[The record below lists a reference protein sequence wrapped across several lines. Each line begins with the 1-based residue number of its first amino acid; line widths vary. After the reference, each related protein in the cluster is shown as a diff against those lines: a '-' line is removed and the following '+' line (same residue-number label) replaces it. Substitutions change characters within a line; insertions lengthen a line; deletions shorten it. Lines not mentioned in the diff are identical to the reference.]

1 MNIAE
6 AAASPFTGL
15 VVWGCMIA
23 GGVFLIAGLLVALL
37 FDLPGAMAA
46 AKAAKTAA
54 AASNAATQAPGG
66 PGYVVAEGAVADA
79 AKAVADMASSLK
91 DLTVATRLAMIG
103 VFLVAVAAVAAGA
116 DALGKSDSGTPPATS
131 TSTTK

>member
-6 AAASPFTGL
+6 GAASPYTGL
-15 VVWGCMIA
+15 VVWGCLIA

-37 FDLPGAMAA
+37 FDLPGAIAA
-46 AKAAKTAA
+46 SKAAKTAA
-54 AASNAATQAPGG
+54 AASNATTEAQDGQ
-66 PGYVVAEGAVADA
+66 GYVTIQGAVADT

-116 DALGKSDSGTPPATS
+116 DALGK
-131 TSTTK
+131 